1 MKEQKEREKRKKNKI
16 IIFNSKKEFGKGSFN
31 YDVPKKNLKFG
42 TPHSSPYPQAY
53 NFGLRSTL
61 SWATLIGILYSPRWV
76 ISEFSSKT

>member
-31 YDVPKKNLKFG
+31 YDVPKNSLKFG
-42 TPHSSPYPQAY
+42 TPAFSP
-53 NFGLRSTL
+53 LSTSIQFWSELNPLL
-61 SWATLIGILYSPRWV
+61 SVLYSPRWV